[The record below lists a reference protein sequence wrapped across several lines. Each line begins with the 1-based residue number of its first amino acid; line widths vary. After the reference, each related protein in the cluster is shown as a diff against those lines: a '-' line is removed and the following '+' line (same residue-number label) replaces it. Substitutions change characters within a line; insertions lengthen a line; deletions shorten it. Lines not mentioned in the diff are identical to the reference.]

1 MDELKAII
9 AENIQSLR
17 RDAAMTQAA
26 LAEKLNYTDKAVSKW
41 ERGESV
47 PDVAVLRDIADLF
60 GVTVDYLLRR
70 DHVSA
75 EDPMPIHSKKR
86 RLSNHASITC
96 MSILLVWL
104 IATFAFVL
112 IDIIAPETASH
123 WLAFVYAVP
132 ASMIVWLI
140 FNSIWFCRRRN
151 FLIIS
156 LLMWTVLA
164 SFYLTLL
171 PFNANLWQIFGL
183 GVPGQAII
191 FLWSR
196 LKSTV
201 RHPDNTYDNLSD
213 I

>member
-1 MDELKAII
+1 MDELKNII
-9 AENIQSLR
+9 AENIQLLR
-17 RDAAMTQAA
+17 RDAGMTQAS

-60 GVTVDYLLRR
+60 GVTVDYLLHREHER
-70 DHVSA
+70 KA
-75 EDPMPIHSKKR
+75 EIIPIHSKKR
-86 RLSNHASITC
+86 RVSNHASITC
-96 MSILLVWL
+96 MSIILVWL
-104 IATFAFVL
+104 LATFAFVL
-112 IDIIAPETASH
+112 IDIITPGITTH

-132 ASMIVWLI
+132 VSMIVWLI

-156 LLMWTVLA
+156 LLMWTSLA
-164 SFYLTLL
+164 SVYLTLL

-183 GVPGQAII
+183 GIPGQAII

-196 LKSTV
+196 LRSASPKE
-201 RHPDNTYDNLSD
+201 DE
-213 I
+213 

>member
-1 MDELKAII
+1 MDELKNII
-9 AENIQSLR
+9 AENIQLLR
-17 RDAAMTQAA
+17 RDAGMTQAS

-47 PDVAVLRDIADLF
+47 PDVAVLRDIAELF
-60 GVTVDYLLRR
+60 GVTVDYLLHREHER
-70 DHVSA
+70 KA
-75 EDPMPIHSKKR
+75 EIIPIHSKKR
-86 RLSNHASITC
+86 RVSNHASITC
-96 MSILLVWL
+96 MSIILVWL
-104 IATFAFVL
+104 LATFAFVL
-112 IDIIAPETASH
+112 IDIITPGITTH

-132 ASMIVWLI
+132 MSMIVWLI

-164 SFYLTLL
+164 SVYLTLL

-183 GVPGQAII
+183 GIPGQAII

-196 LKSTV
+196 LRSASPKE
-201 RHPDNTYDNLSD
+201 DE
-213 I
+213 

>member
-1 MDELKAII
+1 MDELKVII

-17 RDAAMTQAA
+17 RDAGMTQAA

-60 GVTVDYLLRR
+60 GVTVDYLLRQ
-70 DHVSA
+70 DHTA
-75 EDPMPIHSKKR
+75 KTEPMPLHSKKR
-86 RLSNHASITC
+86 RVSNHASITC

-112 IDIIAPETASH
+112 VDIVSPAVKSH

-132 ASMIVWLI
+132 ASMVVWLI
-140 FNSIWFCRRRN
+140 FNSIWFCRRWN

-156 LLMWTVLA
+156 LLMWTALA
-164 SFYLTLL
+164 SLYLTLL
-171 PFNANLWQIFGL
+171 PLNANIWQIFGL

-191 FLWSR
+191 VLWSR
-196 LKSTV
+196 LKST
-201 RHPDNTYDNLSD
+201 RRSPDKANEKLSD
-213 I
+213 V